1 MDDRRWKG
9 QVKLFSGIW
18 RNVEFDGPNQRE
30 DSENQAK
37 SMYGATEAVIFPGD
51 FTSSHRDN
59 QVKHITSY
67 KTWEEQRREKTSGS
81 SISSEP
87 MSFGTT
93 VAIGIFII
101 GGVSAI
107 AYLPFVLSGVLG
119 WFGTKTALS
128 IDKRDTAFKNM
139 QNTFLAKTYMVLIL
153 SAVFGGV
160 GFLGGEYIEKN
171 YMGDGPQELR
181 NNLKYIFKD

>member
-1 MDDRRWKG
+1 MARWKAY
-9 QVKLFSGIW
+9 VRLPSGMQE
-18 RNVEFDGPNQRE
+18 VEFDAPGSYVDAE
-30 DSENQAK
+30 VVAK
-37 SMYGATEAVIFPGD
+37 SMYGATEVHNI
-51 FTSSHRDN
+51 N
-59 QVKHITSY
+59 QVFAPPPISQPISTESK
-67 KTWEEQRREKTSGS
+67 QKTSGS
-81 SISSEP
+81 STSSEP

-171 YMGDGPQELR
+171 YMGDAPQELR